1 LIGNIPAQRGVY
13 HRMFEQSL
21 LATPAGTRKTA
32 TFAASL
38 TAQILVAGVLVVAPL
53 FYHDVLPAFRV
64 PAYVPTLTL
73 WRPPEPPIA
82 DPSTPARSSGL
93 AMPSASRPFVVL
105 HSDYPHSDFAIV
117 DYDAPAIPVTSTI
130 SALPIGG
137 SSDLPRLERPAVA
150 ANKPEIVKPVPE
162 TPVRVGGNVQSA
174 KLTKQVVPVY
184 PRPAL
189 QMRISGTVQL
199 LGIIAKDGTIQRL
212 QVLSGHPLLRQAAI
226 DAVSQWVY
234 RPTILNGQPV
244 EVEAPIDVIFT
255 LR

>member
-1 LIGNIPAQRGVY
+1 
-13 HRMFEQSL
+13 MFEQSL
-21 LATPAGTRKTA
+21 LTHPAGTRKTA

-64 PAYVPTLTL
+64 PSYVPTLTL
-73 WRPPEPPIA
+73 WRPPEPPVA
-82 DPSTPARSSGL
+82 TASTPATSSRL
-93 AMPSASRPFVVL
+93 TMPDGFRPAIVL
-105 HSDYPHSDFAIV
+105 HSDYPQTSFSVVDF
-117 DYDAPAIPVTSTI
+117 DAPPLPAALTI
-130 SALPIGG
+130 SALPIG
-137 SSDLPRLERPAVA
+137 SSGLPRLEGPTSPAV
-150 ANKPEIVKPVPE
+150 KPEIVKPVPE
-162 TPVRVGGNVQSA
+162 TVVRVGGNVQSA
-174 KLTKQVVPVY
+174 KLTKQVLPIY

-199 LGIIAKDGTIQRL
+199 LGIIARDGTIQRL

-244 EVEAPIDVIFT
+244 EVEAPIEVVFS
-255 LR
+255 LSR

>member
-1 LIGNIPAQRGVY
+1 
-13 HRMFEQSL
+13 MFEQSL
-21 LATPAGTRKTA
+21 LTSPAGTRKTA

-73 WRPPEPPIA
+73 WRPPEAPVA
-82 DPSTPARSSGL
+82 AASAPARSNGL
-93 AMPSASRPFVVL
+93 AMPDGFRPVVVL
-105 HSDYPHSDFAIV
+105 HSDYPQTSFAVVDF
-117 DYDAPAIPVTSTI
+117 DAPPLPATSTI

-137 SSDLPRLERPAVA
+137 SPDLSRLEKPAVA
-150 ANKPEIVKPVPE
+150 TARIEIATPVPA
-162 TPVRVGGNVQSA
+162 TPVRVGGNVQAA

-244 EVEAPIDVIFT
+244 EVEAPIDVIFN
-255 LR
+255 LSR